1 MKKILLIA
9 TNNINKLK
17 EIKRK
22 AENKLSFLEPKKQ
35 VIVLFVPLALSF
47 LSVEI
52 AAFLANHA
60 FYINKVHVNTAIIP
74 FILSIGIFLYVLRRI
89 WGLSNVIVDVKKTSD
104 EIQGKKDKE
113 MRQTLLDI
121 SQKIVKGGEK
131 YLTKVFVSINDKVI
145 DKQKVE
151 IEMITQ
157 EKKGLRICIENDE
170 DGLCV
175 EEISWYKSTGQK
187 ILTL

>member
-1 MKKILLIA
+1 M
-9 TNNINKLK
+9 
-17 EIKRK
+17 
-22 AENKLSFLEPKKQ
+22 
-35 VIVLFVPLALSF
+35 
-47 LSVEI
+47 
-52 AAFLANHA
+52 
-60 FYINKVHVNTAIIP
+60 
-74 FILSIGIFLYVLRRI
+74 
-89 WGLSNVIVDVKKTSD
+89 SNVIVDVKKTSD

-170 DGLCV
+170 KVMAKNLEIGLILPTDFV
-175 EEISWYKSTGQK
+175 IEDTKTYNIYNTGSKQIIRNEIEFLHANTSL
-187 ILTL
+187 ILPNLTLTPLAKNSYKIKTFIKGENIEVIYREFILKVV